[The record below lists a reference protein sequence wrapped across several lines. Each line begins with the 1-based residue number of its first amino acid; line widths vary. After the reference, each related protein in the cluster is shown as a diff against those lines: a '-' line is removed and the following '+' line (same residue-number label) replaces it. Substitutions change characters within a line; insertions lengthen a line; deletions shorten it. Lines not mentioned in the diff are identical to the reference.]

1 MFTGLVETVGTV
13 RALRRTGAVYC
24 LSIEA
29 PEIAP
34 ELVLGQ
40 SVSVSG
46 ACLTVTSCRGDGFDV
61 EMMPETLS
69 RTWFGE
75 SLKPGM
81 PVNLERAMRL
91 GDRLDG
97 HIVLGHVDGTAR
109 LAELQGGDQ
118 TRVACFSAPRGLL
131 RGIVSKGSVALDGV
145 SLTVIDVDNTTF
157 SVGLIPTT
165 LISCTLGGLKVG
177 MSVNLET
184 DILGKYVERLMAP
197 LPPGSTASGPS
208 RGLSMEE
215 LRELGY

>member
-1 MFTGLVETVGTV
+1 MFTGLVETMGTV

-24 LSIEA
+24 LSLEA
-29 PEIAP
+29 PKIAP

-46 ACLTVTSCRGDGFDV
+46 ACLTVTACRGDGFDV
-61 EMMPETLS
+61 EMMPETLN

-75 SLKPGM
+75 RLKPGM

-97 HIVLGHVDGTAR
+97 HIVLGHVDGTAK
-109 LAELQGGDQ
+109 LSELRGNEQ
-118 TRVACFSAPRGLL
+118 TREAVFSASPELL

-145 SLTVIDVDNTTF
+145 SLTVIEAGERMF

-165 LISCTLGGLKVG
+165 LTFCTLGGLKVG

-184 DILGKYVERLMAP
+184 DILGKYVERLMGHAP
-197 LPPGSTASGPS
+197 TKLGFPTE
-208 RGLSMEE
+208 EE
-215 LRELGY
+215 LKKLGY

>member
-13 RALRRTGAVYC
+13 RALRRTGAVFC
-24 LSIEA
+24 LSLEA
-29 PEIAP
+29 PKIAP

-46 ACLTVTSCRGDGFDV
+46 ACLTVTACREDGFDV

-75 SLKPGM
+75 RLKPGM

-97 HIVLGHVDGTAR
+97 HIVLGHVDGTAK
-109 LAELQGGDQ
+109 LAELRGNDQ
-118 TRVACFSAPRGLL
+118 TREALFSVPPEVT

-145 SLTVIDVDNTTF
+145 SLTVIDAGDATF

-165 LISCTLGGLKVG
+165 LSSCTLGGLKVG

-184 DILGKYVERLMAP
+184 DVLGKYVERLMGHAP
-197 LPPGSTASGPS
+197 AKLGFPTE
-208 RGLSMEE
+208 EE
-215 LRELGY
+215 LRKLGY